1 MFTCH
6 VLLNDCT
13 FWRAFLQLQAASS
26 VEQPS
31 PGASWRQ
38 GCSCPESPYWFS
50 DQQWGWTCVPIGTG
64 THTGTIN
71 TCGYVRLGTQVD
83 TLSIDINTNSTG
95 GLTQTPSSRSRW
107 RSVGGS
113 THAHTCPGGI
123 PLAAGLRHGLSPGAV
138 PALRPPQLLAPGT
151 QEQLRAPVFLQRLLS
166 VLAGGRASTHPDLQ
180 GLKACGVDSNGLIF
194 HNPSS
199 AGTTPIQYTSS
210 SGFPVREESTRTW
223 QCSQISHLSDCREP
237 QHCHWSR

>member
-13 FWRAFLQLQAASS
+13 FWRAFLQLQAASGM
-26 VEQPS
+26 EQPS

-64 THTGTIN
+64 THTGT
-71 TCGYVRLGTQVD
+71 THTRGYVRLGTQVD

-113 THAHTCPGGI
+113 TRTHVSRGDPPGSWAQTRALSRGCPG
-123 PLAAGLRHGLSPGAV
+123 PSPSPAAGSWHTRAV
-138 PALRPPQLLAPGT
+138 AWAC
-151 QEQLRAPVFLQRLLS
+151 VFLQRLLS

-180 GLKACGVDSNGLIF
+180 GLKACGVHSNGLIF

-223 QCSQISHLSDCREP
+223 QCSQISHLGDCREP
-237 QHCHWSR
+237 QRCHWSR